1 MSKKINYLTNLKY
14 DFSSGLVVFLVALPL
29 CLGIAMASGAPLFSG
44 IITGVVGGIVV
55 GYLSNSHISVSG
67 PAAGLTAIV
76 LSAILS
82 LGSFEVFL
90 TAVFIAGLLQLAL
103 GFLKAGAISNYFPN
117 NVIEGMLAGI
127 GIIIF
132 LKQIPKALGSDVEV
146 GSGFAIFSDIAAAFG
161 QIQPGVLIIAVV
173 SLTIILVWDKIDF
186 LKKIKLLPGALV
198 AVIIGTILN
207 EILIATGSS
216 LAVTSSKYLVELP
229 EVGNLDEFKA
239 IFILPDFMNFS
250 DGFNY
255 SSFMNKEVWIVGFTI
270 AIVASIETLLCI
282 EASDRLDPQKRLT
295 DTNLELKAQGTG
307 NLVSSLLGGLP
318 MTSVV
323 VRSSTNANAG
333 AKTKMSAIIHGILL
347 LVSVLSIPFVLNK
360 IPLATLAAIL
370 LVIGY
375 KLAKPA
381 VFKHFFKRGKY
392 QFVPFVIT
400 VGAVVFTDLLIGVA
414 LGMIISIFAIL
425 RGNMKRAY
433 YFRKEEY
440 EDGDIIHI
448 HLAQEVSFLNKAAI
462 LFTLDAI
469 PENSKVI
476 INASDTVYIAHDI
489 LDSIRE
495 FKDIR
500 ASLRNVDV
508 TLIGFKGEYDL
519 ANTETDIR
527 KVSVEHNLLMKH
539 RERHKTSSQVITEIK
554 SVDAEGNEIKIP
566 KTKKTKTK
574 KDNH

>member
-1 MSKKINYLTNLKY
+1 MSKKINVFAHLRS

-44 IITGVVGGIVV
+44 IIAGVVGGIVV
-55 GYLSNSHISVSG
+55 GWLSNSHISVSG

-76 LSAILS
+76 LSAIAT

-90 TAVFIAGLLQLAL
+90 TAVLLAGLMQIAL

-127 GIIIF
+127 GIIIL
-132 LKQIPKALGSDVEV
+132 LKQIPKALGSTVEV
-146 GSGFAIFSDIAAAFG
+146 GNGFDIFYQLVEAFG
-161 QIQPGVLIIAVV
+161 EFQLGVVLITCV
-173 SLTIILVWDKIDF
+173 SLAIILIWDRVEV
-186 LKKIKLLPGALV
+186 LKKIKLLPSALV
-198 AVIIGTILN
+198 AVIVGTALN
-207 EILIATGSS
+207 EVLKYVSS
-216 LAVTSSKYLVELP
+216 PLAVTSSDFLVELP
-229 EVGNLDEFKA
+229 VVKSFEDFQG
-239 IFILPDFMNFS
+239 IFLLPDIFQFGGNFS
-250 DGFNY
+250 
-255 SSFMNKEVWIVGFTI
+255 SLWNKEVWIVAITI
-270 AIVASIETLLCI
+270 TIVASVETLLCI

-295 DTNLELKAQGTG
+295 DTNLELKAQGVG
-307 NLVSSLLGGLP
+307 NLISSLLGGLP

-323 VRSSTNANAG
+323 VRSSANANAG
-333 AKTKMSAIIHGILL
+333 AKTKMSAIIHGVLL
-347 LVSVLSIPFVLNK
+347 LVSVLSIPTLLNK
-360 IPLATLAAIL
+360 IPLATLAAVLI
-370 LVIGY
+370 VIGY

-392 QFVPFVIT
+392 QFLPFVVT
-400 VGAVVFTDLLIGVA
+400 VVAVVFTDLLVGVA

-495 FKDIR
+495 FRDIR
-500 ASLRNVDV
+500 APLRNVDV
-508 TLIGFKGEYDL
+508 TLIGFKEVYQL
-519 ANTETDIR
+519 ENTETDIR
-527 KVSVEHNLLMKH
+527 KVSIEHDLLMKH
-539 RERHKTSSQVITEIK
+539 RNRHKTSGQIITEIK
-554 SVDAEGNEIKIP
+554 TSESQF
-566 KTKKTKTK
+566 
-574 KDNH
+574 

>member
-1 MSKKINYLTNLKY
+1 MSKKINLFAHLKS
-14 DFSSGLVVFLVALPL
+14 DFPSGLVVFLVALPL

-44 IITGVVGGIVV
+44 IIAGIVGGIVV
-55 GYLSNSHISVSG
+55 GFISNSHISVSG

-76 LSAILS
+76 VTAIAT

-90 TAVFIAGLLQLAL
+90 TAVFLAGIIQMIL

-146 GSGFAIFSDIAAAFG
+146 GSGLAIFTDLAASFS
-161 QIQPGVLIIAVV
+161 QVQTGVIIITLV
-173 SLTIILVWDKIDF
+173 SLAIIIVWDKIDF
-186 LKKIKLLPGALV
+186 LKKIKMLPSALV
-198 AVIIGTILN
+198 AVLVGTVIN
-207 EILIATGSS
+207 EIFIRTGSP
-216 LAVTSSKYLVELP
+216 LAVTSKYLVELP
-229 EVGNLDEFKA
+229 VVTSFDDFKG
-239 IFILPDFMNFS
+239 IFILPDFLNFTQGMNL
-250 DGFNY
+250 
-255 SSFMNKEVWIVGFTI
+255 SSLVSKDVWTVAITI
-270 AIVASIETLLCI
+270 AVVASVESLLCI
-282 EASDRLDPQKRLT
+282 EASDRLDPQKRFT

-307 NLVSSLLGGLP
+307 NMISSLLGGLP

-323 VRSSTNANAG
+323 VRSSANANAG
-333 AKTKMSAIIHGILL
+333 AKTKMSAIIHGFLL
-347 LVSVLSIPFVLNK
+347 LVSVLSIPFLLNK

-370 LVIGY
+370 LIIGY

-381 VFKHFFKRGKY
+381 VFKHFFHRGKY
-392 QFVPFVIT
+392 QFVPFILT
-400 VGAVVFTDLLIGVA
+400 VVAVVFTDLLTGVA
-414 LGMIISIFAIL
+414 LGMIVSIFAIL

-440 EDGDIIHI
+440 ENGDIIHI

-469 PENSKVI
+469 PEDSKVI

-489 LDSIRE
+489 LDSIKE

-500 ASLRNVDV
+500 APLKNIDV
-508 TLIGFKGEYDL
+508 TLIGFKEEYDL
-519 ANTETDIR
+519 ENTDTDIR
-527 KVSVEHNLLMKH
+527 QVSIEHDLLMKH
-539 RERHKTSSQVITEIK
+539 RQRHKVSSEVITEIK
-554 SVDAEGNEIKIP
+554 SVDENGGEVP
-566 KTKKTKTK
+566 KVKKK
-574 KDNH
+574 KKK

>member
-1 MSKKINYLTNLKY
+1 MSKKINYLANLKY

-44 IITGVVGGIVV
+44 IIAGVIGGIVV

-76 LSAILS
+76 LSAILT

-90 TAVFIAGLLQLAL
+90 TAVFLAGLLQLVL
-103 GFLKAGAISNYFPN
+103 GFLRAGAISNYFPN

-146 GSGFAIFSDIAAAFG
+146 GSGLAIFTD
-161 QIQPGVLIIAVV
+161 IIASFSKVQLGVIIITAV
-173 SLTIILVWDKIDF
+173 SLAILLVWDKINF
-186 LKKIKLLPGALV
+186 LKKIKLLPSALV
-198 AVIIGTILN
+198 AVIMGTLLN
-207 EILIATGSS
+207 EIFIATGSP
-216 LAVTSSKYLVELP
+216 LAITASNYLVELP
-229 EVGNLDEFKA
+229 VVSSFDEFKG
-239 IFILPDFMNFS
+239 IFILPDFLNFS
-250 DGFNY
+250 AGFNY
-255 SSFMNKEVWIVGFTI
+255 SSFMNKEVWVVAFTI

-307 NLVSSLLGGLP
+307 NIISSLLGGLP

-323 VRSSTNANAG
+323 VRSSTNASAG

-347 LVSVLSIPFVLNK
+347 LVSVLSIPFMLNK
-360 IPLATLAAIL
+360 IPLAALAAIL
-370 LVIGY
+370 LTIGY

-392 QFVPFVIT
+392 QFVPFVVT
-400 VGAVVFTDLLIGVA
+400 VVAVVFTDLLIGVA

-440 EDGDIIHI
+440 EDGDVIHI

-495 FKDIR
+495 FRDIR
-500 ASLRNVDV
+500 APLRNVDV
-508 TLIGFKGEYDL
+508 ALIGFKEEYDL
-519 ANTETDIR
+519 ANTETDIK
-527 KVSVEHNLLMKH
+527 KVSIEHNLLMKH
-539 RERHKTSSQVITEIK
+539 RERLKTSSQVITEIK
-554 SVDAEGNEIKIP
+554 SVDVEGNEVEIYKVKKKKIK
-566 KTKKTKTK
+566 K
-574 KDNH
+574 

>member
-1 MSKKINYLTNLKY
+1 MPNKTNLFTNLKY

-44 IITGVVGGIVV
+44 IIAGIVGGIVV

-90 TAVFIAGLLQLAL
+90 TAVFLAGLMQLAL

-132 LKQIPKALGSDVEV
+132 LKQIPKALGADVEIGNGLAV
-146 GSGFAIFSDIAAAFG
+146 FTDIAKAFT
-161 QIQPGVLIIAVV
+161 QIQTGVIIIAAV
-173 SLTIILVWDKIDF
+173 SLAIILVWDKIDF
-186 LKKIKLLPGALV
+186 LKKIKLLPSALA
-198 AVIIGTILN
+198 AVIIGTVLN
-207 EILIATGSS
+207 EIFKATGSP
-216 LAVTSSKYLVELP
+216 LAITSSKYLVELP
-229 EVGNLDEFKA
+229 VVTNFDEFKG
-239 IFILPDFMNFS
+239 IFILPDFLNFS
-250 DGFNY
+250 GGMDF
-255 SSFMNKEVWIVGFTI
+255 SSFTNKEVWTVAVTI

-307 NLVSSLLGGLP
+307 NLISSLLGGLP

-323 VRSSTNANAG
+323 VRSSANANAG
-333 AKTKMSAIIHGILL
+333 AKTKMSTIIHGTLL
-347 LVSVLSIPFVLNK
+347 LVSVLSIPFLLNK

-381 VFKHFFKRGKY
+381 VFKHFFRRGKY
-392 QFVPFVIT
+392 QFVPFIVT
-400 VGAVVFTDLLIGVA
+400 VVVVVFTDLLTGVA
-414 LGMIISIFAIL
+414 LGMIMSIFAIL

-462 LFTLDAI
+462 LLTLDKI
-469 PENSKVI
+469 PRDSKVI

-489 LDSIRE
+489 LDSIKE
-495 FKDIR
+495 FRDIR
-500 ASLRNVDV
+500 APLRNLDV
-508 TLIGFKGEYDL
+508 TLIGFKEVYDL

-527 KVSVEHNLLMKH
+527 KVSIEHNLLMKH
-539 RERHKTSSQVITEIK
+539 RERLKTSSQVITEIK
-554 SVDAEGNEIKIP
+554 SFDSEVNEAKVS
-566 KTKKTKTK
+566 KTK
-574 KDNH
+574 KDKNE

>member
-1 MSKKINYLTNLKY
+1 MSKKINVFGHLRS
-14 DFSSGLVVFLVALPL
+14 DFPSGLVVFLVALPL

-44 IITGVVGGIVV
+44 IIAGVVGGIVV
-55 GYLSNSHISVSG
+55 GSLSNSHISVSG

-76 LSAILS
+76 LSAIAT

-90 TAVFIAGLLQLAL
+90 TAVLLAGLMQIAL

-127 GIIIF
+127 GIIIL
-132 LKQIPKALGSDVEV
+132 LKQIPKALGSSVEV
-146 GSGFAIFSDIAAAFG
+146 GNGLDIFYQLAEAFG
-161 QIQPGVLIIAVV
+161 QYQLGVVLIAGV
-173 SLTIILVWDKIDF
+173 SLAIILIWDKVDF
-186 LKKIKLLPGALV
+186 LKKIKLLPSALV
-198 AVIIGTILN
+198 AVIIGTALN
-207 EILIATGSS
+207 EILKSVSS
-216 LAVTSSKYLVELP
+216 PLAITSSDFLVELP
-229 EVGNLDEFKA
+229 VVTSLEDFKG
-239 IFILPDFMNFS
+239 IFILPDIFQFGGDFS
-250 DGFNY
+250 
-255 SSFMNKEVWIVGFTI
+255 SLWNKEVWIVAITI
-270 AIVASIETLLCI
+270 TIVASVETLLCI

-295 DTNLELKAQGTG
+295 DTNLELKAQGVG
-307 NLVSSLLGGLP
+307 NLISSLLGGLP

-323 VRSSTNANAG
+323 VRSSANANAG
-333 AKTKMSAIIHGILL
+333 AKTKMSTIIHGVLL
-347 LVSVLSIPFVLNK
+347 LVSVLSIPTFLNK
-360 IPLATLAAIL
+360 IPLATLAAVLI
-370 LVIGY
+370 VIGY

-392 QFVPFVIT
+392 QFVPFVVT
-400 VGAVVFTDLLIGVA
+400 VVTVVFTDLLIGVA

-489 LDSIRE
+489 LDSIKE

-500 ASLRNVDV
+500 APLRNVDV
-508 TLIGFKGEYDL
+508 TLLGFKEVYQL
-519 ANTETDIR
+519 ENTETDIR
-527 KVSVEHNLLMKH
+527 KVSIEHDLLIKH
-539 RERHKTSSQVITEIK
+539 RKRHKTSSQVITEIK
-554 SVDAEGNEIKIP
+554 TSENQF
-566 KTKKTKTK
+566 
-574 KDNH
+574 

>member
-1 MSKKINYLTNLKY
+1 MSKKINVFAHLRS
-14 DFSSGLVVFLVALPL
+14 DFPSGLVVFLVALPL

-44 IITGVVGGIVV
+44 IIAGVVGGIVV
-55 GYLSNSHISVSG
+55 GSLSNSHISVSG

-76 LSAILS
+76 LSAIAT

-90 TAVFIAGLLQLAL
+90 TAVLLAGLMQIAL

-127 GIIIF
+127 GIIIL
-132 LKQIPKALGSDVEV
+132 LKQIPKALGSSVEV
-146 GSGFAIFSDIAAAFG
+146 GNGLDIFYQLAEAFG
-161 QIQPGVLIIAVV
+161 QYQLGVVLIAGV
-173 SLTIILVWDKIDF
+173 SLAIILIWDKVDF
-186 LKKIKLLPGALV
+186 LKKIKLLPSALV
-198 AVIIGTILN
+198 AVIIGTALN
-207 EILIATGSS
+207 EILKSVSS
-216 LAVTSSKYLVELP
+216 PLAITSSDFLVELP
-229 EVGNLDEFKA
+229 VVTSLEDFKG
-239 IFILPDFMNFS
+239 IFILPDIFQFGGDFS
-250 DGFNY
+250 
-255 SSFMNKEVWIVGFTI
+255 SLWNKEVWIVAITI
-270 AIVASIETLLCI
+270 TIVASVETLLCI

-295 DTNLELKAQGTG
+295 DTNLELKAQGVG
-307 NLVSSLLGGLP
+307 NLISSLLGGLP

-323 VRSSTNANAG
+323 VRSSANANAG
-333 AKTKMSAIIHGILL
+333 AKTKMSTIIHGVLL
-347 LVSVLSIPFVLNK
+347 LVSVLSIPTFLNK
-360 IPLATLAAIL
+360 IPLATLAAVLI
-370 LVIGY
+370 VIGY

-392 QFVPFVIT
+392 QFVPFVVT
-400 VGAVVFTDLLIGVA
+400 VVTVVFTDLLIGVA

-489 LDSIRE
+489 LDSIKE

-500 ASLRNVDV
+500 APLRNVDV
-508 TLIGFKGEYDL
+508 TLLGFKEVYQL
-519 ANTETDIR
+519 ENTETDIR
-527 KVSVEHNLLMKH
+527 KVSIEHDLLIKH
-539 RERHKTSSQVITEIK
+539 RKRHKTSSQVITEIK
-554 SVDAEGNEIKIP
+554 TSENQF
-566 KTKKTKTK
+566 
-574 KDNH
+574 